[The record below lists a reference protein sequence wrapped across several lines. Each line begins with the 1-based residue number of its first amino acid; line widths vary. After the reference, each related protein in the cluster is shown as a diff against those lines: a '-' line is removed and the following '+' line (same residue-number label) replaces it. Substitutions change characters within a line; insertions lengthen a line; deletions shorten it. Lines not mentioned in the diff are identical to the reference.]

1 MSQGEAG
8 WWEDMRETPQSRAE
22 WSPGAPHSV
31 QQGACERRTCRRR
44 VQDRGRG
51 SGTPSGAWGR
61 LGSSRGWSAVRAR
74 VIPGPAQRASHGLS
88 LVPSPQDAEISAF
101 ELQTILR
108 RVLAKRKCPLLAKP
122 SPRPA
127 SGPRWLRHGS
137 LCSHTNATGHHW
149 HRGRRRSA
157 G

>member
-1 MSQGEAG
+1 MAPQAG
-8 WWEDMRETPQSRAE
+8 
-22 WSPGAPHSV
+22 PGD
-31 QQGACERRTCRRR
+31 GC
-44 VQDRGRG
+44 
-51 SGTPSGAWGR
+51 
-61 LGSSRGWSAVRAR
+61 GSSQGWSAVRAR
-74 VIPGPAQRASHGLS
+74 VTPGPAQRASHGLS

-108 RVLAKRKCPLLAKP
+108 RVLAKRKCPLLTKP

-149 HRGRRRSA
+149 HRGRRSA

>member
-8 WWEDMRETPQSRAE
+8 WWEDMRETPRSRAE
-22 WSPGAPHSV
+22 WSPGAPHSA

-61 LGSSRGWSAVRAR
+61 LRQLPGLVGRAGACDPSA
-74 VIPGPAQRASHGLS
+74 PHTGLS

-149 HRGRRRSA
+149 HRGRRHSA

>member
-1 MSQGEAG
+1 MGDATIAGGVEPRRSAFCTARRLRTPHVQTPCAGQGPRQWHPKRGLGTARQLPGLVGRAG
-8 WWEDMRETPQSRAE
+8 ACDPS
-22 WSPGAPHSV
+22 APH
-31 QQGACERRTCRRR
+31 T
-44 VQDRGRG
+44 
-51 SGTPSGAWGR
+51 
-61 LGSSRGWSAVRAR
+61 
-74 VIPGPAQRASHGLS
+74 GLS

-127 SGPRWLRHGS
+127 LGPRWLRHGS

-149 HRGRRRSA
+149 HRGRRHSA